1 MMERWRVLI
10 VDDEPLAREG
20 VRIHLEDQSDF
31 EVVGEA
37 GNGEEA
43 VAAIREL
50 RPDVVFLDIQMPG
63 LDGFGVLTALA
74 GETLPQIVFVTA
86 YDQFALQAFE
96 AHALDYLLKPFDEE
110 RFLRSLDRVRHQ
122 LRSHRRGDLEDR
134 LVSLLEELGD
144 RPRYLERFVVRA
156 GGKILILRAEDVDWI
171 EAAANYVKLHV
182 GGRVYLMRETM
193 TRLEQSLDSSHFVRI
208 HRSTIVRVDRIRML
222 EPLFQ
227 GDYVVV
233 LQDGAR
239 LPTSRTYRD
248 NLQELLGTTR

>member
-1 MMERWRVLI
+1 MERWRVLI

>member
-1 MMERWRVLI
+1 MERWRVLI
-10 VDDEPLAREG
+10 VDDEPLARDG

-31 EVVGEA
+31 EVAGEA

-50 RPDVVFLDIQMPG
+50 RPDVVFLDVQMPG
-63 LDGFGVLTALA
+63 LGGFGVLDALA
-74 GETLPQIVFVTA
+74 GETLPQIVFITA

-134 LVSLLEELGD
+134 LVTLLEELGD

-193 TRLEQSLDSSHFVRI
+193 TRLEQSLDPSHFVRI

>member
-1 MMERWRVLI
+1 MEKWRVLI
-10 VDDEPLAREG
+10 VDDEPLARDG
-20 VRIHLEDQSDF
+20 VRINLEEQADF
-31 EVVGEA
+31 EIVGEA

-43 VAAIREL
+43 VEAIREL
-50 RPDVVFLDIQMPG
+50 RPDVVFLDVQMPG
-63 LDGFGVLTALA
+63 LDGFGVLDALA
-74 GETLPQIVFVTA
+74 GEPLPQIVFVTA

-110 RFLRSLDRVRHQ
+110 RFLKSLERVRQQ
-122 LRSHRRGDLEDR
+122 LRSHRRGELEDR

-144 RPRYLERFVVRA
+144 RPRYLERFVVRS

-182 GGRVYLMRETM
+182 SGRVYLMRETM
-193 TRLEQSLDSSHFVRI
+193 TRLEQGLDPEHFVRI

-248 NLQELLGTTR
+248 NLQELLGSTR

>member
-1 MMERWRVLI
+1 MERWRVLI
-10 VDDEPLAREG
+10 VDDEPLARDG

-31 EVVGEA
+31 EVAGEA

-50 RPDVVFLDIQMPG
+50 RPDVVFLDVQMPG
-63 LDGFGVLTALA
+63 LDGFGVLGALA

-134 LVSLLEELGD
+134 LVTLLEELGD

-193 TRLEQSLDSSHFVRI
+193 TRLEQSLDPSHFVRI

-233 LQDGAR
+233 LHDGAR